1 MKKLILAILLLI
13 SFKTFAQTST
23 PQQSGGQG
31 LLSRL
36 EFGIKGGVNVS
47 NFDKFAFPTDPLVG
61 FHGGLTVAYRFTD
74 HFLVQEDFLF
84 STQGA
89 KLKSGA
95 LGSQDLKL
103 SYITVPI
110 VLKYRTSSGFYV
122 EAGGQAGIK
131 AKEQVANFS
140 STNFAKKIDAAAVG
154 GIGYQSKIGLGVGA
168 RYIYG
173 ISKVGDFNNIFV
185 NNDFKNTTIQASLF
199 YTF

>member
-1 MKKLILAILLLI
+1 MKKLILALLLLT
-13 SFKTFAQTST
+13 SVKTFAQTT
-23 PQQSGGQG
+23 PSQQSFGQKI
-31 LLSRL
+31 LSRL

-47 NFDKFAFPTDPLVG
+47 NFQNFNASTDPLIG
-61 FHGGLTVAYRFTD
+61 FHGGLSVAYRFTD
-74 HFLVQEDFLF
+74 HLMVQEDFLF

-89 KLKSGA
+89 KLKAGV

-103 SYITVPI
+103 SYVTVPI
-110 VLKYRTSSGFYV
+110 VLKYRTTSGFYV

-131 AKEQVANFS
+131 VKEQVAGFS

-154 GIGYQSKIGLGVGA
+154 GLGYQSRIGLGIGA

-173 ISKVGDFNNIFV
+173 ISKVGDFNNLLV
-185 NNDFKNTTIQASLF
+185 NNDFKNSTIQASLF